1 MPRIYVEF
9 SGLQQL
15 ETTCSDASATL
26 SEIQSELPKDC
37 PSTGLGC
44 QTPVGHQPYSLT
56 AVRKAEFLHSC
67 PEKYQS
73 FLNDAHSA
81 YQELD
86 VYQGLAFATP
96 DPDQTTSY
104 GFDWKEMFKDALVVK
119 SYAAPGLLALV
130 SAATGLPYITSGIYV
145 GKDLSVVDESR
156 TPSASASADWLGY
169 ETSEDKP
176 EVTAWW
182 GKPMQKPK
190 TKWAMLV

>member
-1 MPRIYVEF
+1 MPRIYVKF

-26 SEIQSELPKDC
+26 SEIQSDFQKTVRQLDWDVRLQ
-37 PSTGLGC
+37 SDINR
-44 QTPVGHQPYSLT
+44 T
-56 AVRKAEFLHSC
+56 ASRLSGKLSSYTAALK
-67 PEKYQS
+67 KYQS

-145 GKDLSVVDESR
+145 GKNLSVVDESR
-156 TPSASASADWLGY
+156 TPSASASADWLG
-169 ETSEDKP
+169 D
-176 EVTAWW
+176 V
-182 GKPMQKPK
+182 
-190 TKWAMLV
+190 

>member
-1 MPRIYVEF
+1 MPRIYVKF

-26 SEIQSELPKDC
+26 SEIQSDFQKTVRQLDWDVRLQ
-37 PSTGLGC
+37 SDINR
-44 QTPVGHQPYSLT
+44 T
-56 AVRKAEFLHSC
+56 ASRLSGKLSSYTAALK
-67 PEKYQS
+67 KYQS

-145 GKDLSVVDESR
+145 L
-156 TPSASASADWLGY
+156 PWI
-169 ETSEDKP
+169 
-176 EVTAWW
+176 
-182 GKPMQKPK
+182 M
-190 TKWAMLV
+190 